1 MHEMA
6 IAEGIL
12 DIAKEHAAREK
23 SDRITKI
30 GLLIGEMAGVEE
42 DALRL
47 CFSSLVQGTL
57 AEKAEQ
63 DEAERR
69 NKEEEARKRREQREE
84 EERKRREQ
92 LEEATAKRTLRM
104 QEAEAEQKRRE
115 QETGSQEPKT
125 VLTQDDE
132 SNYEIACEKMKAAET
147 AVDYKKAAYLFE
159 YIYDYKDSAELSK
172 ACRRKAEELEAQGK

>member
-42 DALRL
+42 DALRF

-57 AEKAEQ
+57 AEE
-63 DEAERR
+63 
-69 NKEEEARKRREQREE
+69 
-84 EERKRREQ
+84 
-92 LEEATAKRTLRM
+92 
-104 QEAEAEQKRRE
+104 
-115 QETGSQEPKT
+115 
-125 VLTQDDE
+125 
-132 SNYEIACEKMKAAET
+132 
-147 AVDYKKAAYLFE
+147 
-159 YIYDYKDSAELSK
+159 AELSIK
-172 ACRRKAEELEAQGK
+172 RMPLVGRCDACDYEKQIENYNFICPKCGGGLAVVSGRELRVEYLEMD